1 MTNAI
6 EEPQLI
12 QLQDVSKGGSYASGE
27 RVFFDGATIEG
38 GVVRITVPTDS
49 MGVFIQQLQA
59 FTALAHDDRG
69 DQAVAPGGAGPIS
82 AMTVRGLGIHLAAD
96 GSAVIIRVDMGAGI
110 HVDVPLP
117 VENIPQLIDAIRRR
131 AREARRIL
139 KKRLH

>member
-12 QLQDVSKGGSYASGE
+12 QLRDVSKGGAYAAGE
-27 RVFFDGATIEG
+27 RVFFDGTTIDG
-38 GVVRITVPTDS
+38 DAIRITVPTDS
-49 MGVFIQQLQA
+49 MGVFIQQLRA

-69 DQAVAPGGAGPIS
+69 GQAAAPGGAGPIS
-82 AMTVRGLGIHLAAD
+82 AMTVRGLGIHSAAD
-96 GSAVIIRVDMGAGI
+96 GSAVIIRVDMGGGI

-139 KKRLH
+139 KNKGH